1 MVERKRTRVIVLGEL
16 EISGSKIVHKRLS
29 VPKTSARI
37 FNKNITIYPA
47 LDVRKIIFRVPIK
60 YKEATTKQD
69 TPNFLFALRQN
80 VREIKKVQVTDEDVY
95 AKYEELFSLLDIKV
109 DLEKYNYENLEFDAH
124 LECWLETRKW
134 KAEAYAPYENLSAEE
149 NINIKIEFSAPELSL
164 EIFPTHSPGKD
175 RK

>member
-80 VREIKKVQVTDEDVY
+80 VREIKKSDFNKKKVKKPIERDVMNMQ
-95 AKYEELFSLLDIKV
+95 
-109 DLEKYNYENLEFDAH
+109 EKY
-124 LECWLETRKW
+124 TSKV
-134 KAEAYAPYENLSAEE
+134 S
-149 NINIKIEFSAPELSL
+149 
-164 EIFPTHSPGKD
+164 GGD
-175 RK
+175 R